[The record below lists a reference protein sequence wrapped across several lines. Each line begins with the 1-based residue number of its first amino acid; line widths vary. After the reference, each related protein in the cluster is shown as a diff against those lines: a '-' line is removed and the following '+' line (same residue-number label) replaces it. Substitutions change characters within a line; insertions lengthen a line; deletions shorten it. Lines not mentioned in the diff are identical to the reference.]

1 MKILFFKEDNKVLT
15 KKKKIFIICGMLAL
29 LVVTGCLNLFLNN
42 SSEDVQT
49 TSSQV
54 SLLSSYRASK
64 LETRN
69 SMLEMYDSIIATSND
84 AEQIKE
90 TNAKISNLAG
100 RIEEENA
107 LEIAIMSAGYEDAVV
122 TNVDGCYTVIV
133 KSNGLTSDDVA
144 KILSILVN
152 ETGVSATKIKIT
164 SV

>member
-1 MKILFFKEDNKVLT
+1 MKILFFKEGSKVLT

-29 LVVTGCLNLFLNN
+29 LVVTGCLNLFLNK
-42 SSEDVQT
+42 STEEIQT

-84 AEQIKE
+84 MEQIKE
-90 TNAKISNLAG
+90 TNAKISELAG

-107 LEIAIMSAGYEDAVV
+107 LEIDIMASGYEDAVV

-144 KILSILVN
+144 KILSIVVKS
-152 ETGVSATKIKIT
+152 TGVSATKIKIT